1 MATIKVF
8 EINDCEW
15 MAGEDLE
22 SVIQDYL
29 KNYMSCEDTPENRE
43 EYCPEP
49 CELNDETMDRLHY
62 HDIEGDLA
70 GDGVKKIYTFREA
83 LNKMLENGA
92 KAPFY
97 FASTEF

>member
-15 MAGEDLE
+15 MAGEDME
-22 SVIQDYL
+22 SVIQDYF
-29 KNYMSCEDTPENRE
+29 KNYIGCEDTPENRE

-49 CELNDETMDRLHY
+49 AELSDETMDRLKY
-62 HDIEGDLA
+62 HDLEGDLA
-70 GDGVKKIYTFREA
+70 GDREPRVYTFRQA
-83 LNKMLENGA
+83 LELMLANGA

-97 FASTEF
+97 FASTEY